1 MTSDPLP
8 SPPARLAVLVSG
20 SGSNLQALL
29 DRFNSAPA
37 AVARVELVLASRAG
51 CGALD
56 RARAAAVPDGILPPG
71 EDHEPALIE
80 LLAGHDIDLVVLAGY
95 LRLIPASVVRRYRG
109 RIVNIH
115 PALLP
120 AFGGPGMYGER
131 VHSAVLASGVR
142 VSGATVHLVD
152 ERYDSGRILAQ
163 WPVPVL
169 PNDTPRRLA
178 ARVLAVE
185 HLLLPLTVE
194 ALARP
199 HGVRP
204 TPACSAF
211 SCSEAAP
218 SAPQISQLL
227 TIESSEPIDARAP

>member
-29 DRFNSAPA
+29 DRFNSAAA

-56 RARAAAVPDGILPPG
+56 RARAARVARAVLPG
-71 EDHEPALIE
+71 GSDEETSLTA
-80 LLAGHDIDLVVLAGY
+80 LLASHRVDLVVLAGY
-95 LRLIPASVVRRYRG
+95 LRLVPATVVRRYRG
-109 RIVNIH
+109 RIVNVH

-120 AFGGPGMYGER
+120 AFGGRGMYGEH
-131 VHSAVLASGVR
+131 VHRAVLASGAR
-142 VSGATVHLVD
+142 VSGATVHRVD
-152 ERYDSGRILAQ
+152 ERYDSGDILAQ

-169 PNDTPRRLA
+169 PGDTPERLG

-185 HLLLPLTVE
+185 HRLLPLVVE
-194 ALARP
+194 EM
-199 HGVRP
+199 VRP
-204 TPACSAF
+204 KPTRAAPACTAF
-211 SCSEAAP
+211 SCSDATPTAR
-218 SAPQISQLL
+218 QLGRL
-227 TIESSEPIDARAP
+227 LAIEPPALSDARAP